1 MVDYCTIVPECPV
14 LKSTLKSVICPR
26 QIVIYAGAI
35 EKTEDLINLVTSAF
49 QRKMYKLFLRLIQ
62 AYSLKDGYRAK
73 AQSSVENPSWYLPD
87 SICHLSAFSLSVVR
101 ETPYKINK
109 VQTTTEDTAHRAEQH
124 QLAVVRRSCAQGTLN
139 FFHHLE
145 VTMRS
150 SGQEHFG
157 YRILQ
162 STF

>member
-1 MVDYCTIVPECPV
+1 MGTVQ
-14 LKSTLKSVICPR
+14 KPR
-26 QIVIYAGAI
+26 GA
-35 EKTEDLINLVTSAF
+35 
-49 QRKMYKLFLRLIQ
+49 
-62 AYSLKDGYRAK
+62 
-73 AQSSVENPSWYLPD
+73 VENPRWYLPD

-109 VQTTTEDTAHRAEQH
+109 VQATTEDTAHCAEQH
-124 QLAVVRRSCAQGTLN
+124 QLAVVGRSCAQGTLN

-145 VTMRS
+145 VTMGS